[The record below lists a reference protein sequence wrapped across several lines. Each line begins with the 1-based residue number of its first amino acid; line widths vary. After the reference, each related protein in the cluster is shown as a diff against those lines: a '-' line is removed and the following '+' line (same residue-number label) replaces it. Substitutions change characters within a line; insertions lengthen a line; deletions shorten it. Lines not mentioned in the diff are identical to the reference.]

1 MSIEIRKVA
10 SALLAS
16 MVLAASAYAQT
27 STEQPGAAKPSQTK
41 PSPANPS
48 AAKPSSLQT
57 VIIRGNRPALNAIPL
72 KATFSESAITPE
84 AILNI
89 TPSPATTVQTLLN
102 TQPSIYATTGATNGM
117 ETDIKFRAFSDGE
130 FGETIAGVPLN
141 DIFNSG
147 VTYQADNRN
156 NVLFIT
162 RDLDS
167 VDLYRGVNNPAVN
180 TYNSLGGTINYIPRQ
195 PANTIG
201 GDAGVDF
208 GSFGTLN
215 YHATFNTGEWRGIK
229 QTVSVESDDSR
240 GWLQNTSD
248 RNLNFYYAGNA
259 KIGSNTD
266 GFGYFVYNRN
276 HGNAPQFI
284 PQDILDQQF
293 DFQWPTNLYRS
304 DNLDVNYLG
313 IVGFTTE
320 VGNALTIEDEAYAGN
335 NDYTR
340 TSYSNPAYTGPYFID
355 DQGSG
360 YPFWTSYMG
369 YDGFTR
375 FPYTGT
381 QAYGVSTGPTGYGC
395 DPTCAFAGTDYHFY
409 GYDGSIYG
417 DRLKVT
423 ADLPYN
429 KVTAGGDLNYGKLHS
444 REYWYGA
451 ADMPK
456 VVGYNDA
463 WDEHDTRTM
472 WSLYVQDDIHF
483 WNDRVHITPG
493 VKYIG
498 AHTKDNDALGFFYS
512 APGPDSGNE
521 SFASPTV
528 GASVEL
534 VQNLTVYA
542 AYGKNVKFPDIT
554 AFYNA
559 ISGPNTQ
566 PITVKPEYAQ
576 DYELGVRYKVNQF
589 AAALNGYQEDFS
601 HIIFSSV
608 APGTVFTQYQNGGSE
623 RYRGVE
629 MQLTDDFGQLL
640 LGQWQGY
647 VNASY
652 NQAICTSTTT
662 SDLTGESCHTGQSLP
677 NVPKLLANV
686 GLIWDYSGWH
696 VDVEG
701 HYVGPQGLA
710 SYFTGLPIAPGELEP
725 GQRTEIP
732 RYFLVNLGVIKVI
745 PVKWGVAKA
754 VRLALHVDNL
764 FDRRYFSS
772 AQVNIRNLD
781 MTGANQAEDFYGLTG
796 EPAAVFGSIGVYF

>member
-27 STEQPGAAKPSQTK
+27 SSDQTSAGSSGKHHRGAVKP
-41 PSPANPS
+41 PP
-48 AAKPSSLQT
+48 LQT
-57 VIIRGNRPALNAIPL
+57 VIITGNRPALNAIPMR
-72 KATFSESAITPE
+72 ATFSESVITPE

-167 VDLYRGVNNPAVN
+167 VNIYRGVNNPAVN

-195 PANTIG
+195 PTDTAG

-208 GSFGTLN
+208 GSFGTIN
-215 YHATFNTGEWRGIK
+215 YHATINTGDWHGIR
-229 QTVSVESDDSR
+229 QTASFESDDSR

-259 KIGSNTD
+259 KVGSNSD
-266 GFGYFVYNRN
+266 AFGYFVYNRN

-284 PQDILDQQF
+284 PQNILNGQF
-293 DFQWPTNLYRS
+293 DFQWPTSLYQS
-304 DNLDVNYLG
+304 DNLDKNYLG
-313 IVGFTTE
+313 ILGFTTE
-320 VGNALTIEDEAYAGN
+320 VGSILTIEDEVYAGD

-340 TSYSNPAYTGPYFID
+340 TSYSNPNYAGPYFID
-355 DQGSG
+355 DQGFG

-369 YDGFTR
+369 YDGFTK

-381 QAYGVSTGPTGYGC
+381 QAYGVSTGASGYGC

-409 GYDGSIYG
+409 GYDGSILG
-417 DRLKVT
+417 DRLKLT
-423 ADLPYN
+423 ADLPN
-429 KVTAGGDLNYGKLHS
+429 NTLTAGGDVSHGKLHS
-444 REYWYGA
+444 REYWYGSA
-451 ADMPK
+451 NMPM

-472 WSLYVQDDIHF
+472 WSIYAQDDIHF
-483 WNDRVHITPG
+483 WNDRIHVTPG
-493 VKYIG
+493 VKYIA
-498 AHTKDNDALGFFYS
+498 AHTTDYDALGFFYS
-512 APGPDSGNE
+512 APGPDSGREN
-521 SFASPTV
+521 FVSPTL
-528 GASVEL
+528 GASVEP
-534 VQNLTVYA
+534 VRNLTLYA
-542 AYGKNVKFPDIT
+542 AYGRNVKFPDIT

-559 ISGPNTQ
+559 IAGANTA
-566 PITVKPEYAQ
+566 PIVVKPEYAY
-576 DYELGVRYKVNQF
+576 DYEFGVRYKVNKLT
-589 AAALNGYQEDFS
+589 AALNGYQENFS
-601 HIIFSSV
+601 HIIFSSTTG
-608 APGTVFTQYQNGGSE
+608 AGAFTQYQNGGSE

-629 MQLTDDFGQLL
+629 MQLTDDFGRFV
-640 LGQWQGY
+640 LGGWQGY

-652 NQAICTSTTT
+652 NQAICTSQTT
-662 SDLTGESCHTGQSLP
+662 SDLTGEKCNTGQALP

-732 RYFLVNLGVIKVI
+732 RYFLVNAGVIKVI
-745 PVKWGVAKA
+745 PLKWGMAKA
-754 VRLALHVDNL
+754 VRLAFHVDNL
-764 FDRRYFSS
+764 FDKRYFSS

-781 MTGANQAEDFYGLTG
+781 TTGANQVEDFYGLSG